1 MTTTF
6 IRLWFRSSGRWFYET
21 YSTTDTNWQ
30 ESFQILKETG
40 SPVRIEYLD
49 HDREADLGLPQKV
62 SLLS

>member
-6 IRLWFRSSGRWFYET
+6 IRLWFKSGGRWFYET
-21 YSTTDTNWQ
+21 YNTTDTNWR
-30 ESFQILKETG
+30 ESFQILRDTG

-49 HDREADLGLPQKV
+49 QDREADLGLPQEV